1 MGFWDKLLGRRV
13 RSSREIAKERLQLVL
28 VHDRANISPGLLQTL
43 KDELITVISRHI
55 EIDREGVEITFTQGK
70 RYNRL
75 VADIPV
81 LGSRRRKS

>member
-1 MGFWDKLLGRRV
+1 MSFWNKVRGRQMP
-13 RSSREIAKERLQLVL
+13 SSREIAKERLHLVL
-28 VHDRANISPGLLQTL
+28 VHDRTDISPGLLQIL
-43 KDELITVISRHI
+43 KDELIAVISKHI

-81 LGSRRRKS
+81 LGTRGRKG

>member
-1 MGFWDKLLGRRV
+1 MP
-13 RSSREIAKERLQLVL
+13 SSREIAKERLHLVL
-28 VHDRANISPGLLQTL
+28 VHDRTDISPGLLQIL
-43 KDELITVISRHI
+43 KDELIAVISKHI

-81 LGSRRRKS
+81 LGTRGRKG

>member
-1 MGFWDKLLGRRV
+1 MSFWNKVRGRRMP
-13 RSSREIAKERLQLVL
+13 SSREIAKERLHLVL
-28 VHDRANISPGLLQTL
+28 VHDRTDISPGLLQIL
-43 KDELITVISRHI
+43 KDELIAVISKHI

-81 LGSRRRKS
+81 LGTKGRKS